1 LERIFIYG
9 LIPLGLRRGFMAS
22 QAIGSY
28 AFLIGFALAIILGV
42 VGVLMPNA
50 IAGFSGVLMLIVI
63 ILGLVVGLLNI
74 KDKHVTDF
82 LIATIAVTMVGSTAG
97 GLVILNEVI
106 PPLGTLMAAIV
117 LNIVALAAPAALVVG
132 LKQIWLL
139 AKEQA

>member
-1 LERIFIYG
+1 
-9 LIPLGLRRGFMAS
+9 MAS